1 MGKSS
6 PKIPFAPVL
15 HEPVAEEIAPRHN
28 LSEAGIDLEG
38 VRRLSR
44 RFRGFVPGNRM
55 PDLGAVS
62 EVTAPAEAD
71 LSATV
76 AKGILRV
83 QGQIQCPVRLECA
96 RCLAPYETVLHTEV
110 ERQFVPGN
118 DPAAA
123 DSQQEM
129 AEEITYLPNYRL
141 SIATVIEEELLLSLP
156 MMALCNPDCAGL
168 CPDCGVDRNQ
178 ESCQC
183 RPGNSD
189 SPFALL
195 KNFNKV

>member
-1 MGKSS
+1 MAKSN

-15 HEPVAEEIAPRHN
+15 HEPVDEEMVPRHN

-44 RFRGFVPGNRM
+44 RFRGFVPGSRM
-55 PDLGAVS
+55 PDLTAVCA
-62 EVTAPAEAD
+62 VTAPAEAD
-71 LSATV
+71 LSAVV
-76 AKGILRV
+76 AKGVLRLL
-83 QGQIQCPVRLECA
+83 GQIHCPVRQECA
-96 RCLAPYETVLHTEV
+96 RCLVPFDSTLHAEV
-110 ERQFVPGN
+110 ERQFMPGV
-118 DPAAA
+118 DPAEA

-129 AEEITYLPNYRL
+129 VEEITYLPDFRL
-141 SIATVIEEELLLSLP
+141 SIATVIEEELLLALP
-156 MMALCNPDCAGL
+156 MIALCNPDCAGL

-183 RPGNSD
+183 RPAGSD